1 MLYLGWVDGEDMTE
15 LPEGPWE
22 DGFVLRP
29 GLVLLVSDHSR
40 SEVYHGLKW
49 SQPEGRA
56 VLVAPLADAPKAKG
70 MAPGLQ
76 RWLQA
81 ATRAA
86 SASSSSGPSTSAR

>member
-1 MLYLGWVDGEDMTE
+1 VLYLGWVDGDDVTE
-15 LPEGPWE
+15 VPEGPWE

-29 GLVLLVSDHSR
+29 GLVLLASTHPR
-40 SEVYHGLKW
+40 SVVYHGLKW

-70 MAPGLQ
+70 MAPGLK

-81 ATRAA
+81 AE
-86 SASSSSGPSTSAR
+86 STSGASTSSR

>member
-1 MLYLGWVDGEDMTE
+1 VLYLGWVEGDDLTDV
-15 LPEGPWE
+15 PEGPWE

-29 GLVLLVSDHSR
+29 GLVLLRSGASR

-70 MAPGLQ
+70 MAPGL
-76 RWLQA
+76 RDWL
-81 ATRAA
+81 
-86 SASSSSGPSTSAR
+86 

>member
-1 MLYLGWVDGEDMTE
+1 MLYLGWVEGDE
-15 LPEGPWE
+15 LDEVPDGPWE

-29 GLVLLVSDHSR
+29 GLVLLVSEHSR

-56 VLVAPLADAPKAKG
+56 VLLAPLADAPKAKG

-76 RWLQA
+76 AWLQA
-81 ATRAA
+81 AAA
-86 SASSSSGPSTSAR
+86 SASGASTSAR